1 MIDLSLKK
9 KEEKD
14 TPVGVQIL
22 VLLPMFTV
30 LFVAF
35 LRAL

>member
-1 MIDLSLKK
+1 MIDLNLQKK
-9 KEEKD
+9 HEED

-22 VLLPMFTV
+22 VLLPLFTV